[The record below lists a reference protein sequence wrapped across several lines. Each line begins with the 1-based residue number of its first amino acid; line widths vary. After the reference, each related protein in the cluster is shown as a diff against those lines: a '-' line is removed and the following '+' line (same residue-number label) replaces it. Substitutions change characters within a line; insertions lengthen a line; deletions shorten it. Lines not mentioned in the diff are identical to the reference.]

1 MESWIMRRNGP
12 AGILMALCLI
22 TVLTGCGK
30 NGSNDSADAYATNDL
45 VAAEN
50 ASADLEQD
58 SALEVADRED
68 RQAATDLFIEDADV
82 CIQFM
87 RLHAPEEWK
96 ENVTYHYFQDP
107 EAGRYALG
115 IMENSSMTAT
125 EGTGGLVF
133 SIVLYEKYTEERGM
147 ESASYLGMLTNE
159 EGAFLYAFLE
169 YPSGT
174 QYTEGTGEAYS
185 RVLDYKDSLSGMI
198 EGRNGYTFNTG
209 KDPREQEEQE
219 DE

>member
-1 MESWIMRRNGP
+1 MTLQRRKTP
-12 AGILMALCLI
+12 AA
-22 TVLTGCGK
+22 
-30 NGSNDSADAYATNDL
+30 
-45 VAAEN
+45 
-50 ASADLEQD
+50 
-58 SALEVADRED
+58 
-68 RQAATDLFIEDADV
+68 DLFIEDSDV
-82 CIQFM
+82 CVQFM

-133 SIVLYEKYTEERGM
+133 SIVLYEKYTEDRGM

-185 RVLDYKDSLSGMI
+185 RVRGKKRLYFQHRKGSQRRGGA
-198 EGRNGYTFNTG
+198 GR
-209 KDPREQEEQE
+209 
-219 DE
+219 

>member
-1 MESWIMRRNGP
+1 MENRIMRKKGP
-12 AGILMALCLI
+12 AGILTALCLI
-22 TVLTGCGK
+22 AVLAGCGR
-30 NGSNDSADAYATNDL
+30 NSSSDNANVSATNDL

-58 SALEVADRED
+58 SALEEADRDE
-68 RQAATDLFIEDADV
+68 RLAATDLFMEDEDV

-87 RLHAPEEWK
+87 LLHIPEEWK

-107 EAGRYALG
+107 EAGRYALD
-115 IMENSSMTAT
+115 IVENSSMTAT
-125 EGTGGLVF
+125 DGTGGMVF

-169 YPSGT
+169 YPAET
-174 QYTEGTGEAYS
+174 QYTEGTGEAYN
-185 RVLDYKDSLSGMI
+185 RVLDYKDKLSGMI

-219 DE
+219 SE